1 MRSHLCFALI
11 LLIAATARAQSDSI
25 AVTGE
30 VDHPGSFSVSD
41 LKSQF
46 ASDLKTIQISRRG
59 QQHSADVVPLL
70 SLLKAAGI
78 KMDLKM
84 GPSVPP
90 TEKNYALRL
99 VVIVTGRD
107 GYAAA
112 FALAELLPQF
122 GNHPVWLEL
131 AEDGNALPDRDQPM
145 DLVVPDD
152 VKPGRW
158 VHGIGTIT
166 ILNATTA
173 TTQPS
178 NSK

>member
-1 MRSHLCFALI
+1 MRLHLSFALI
-11 LLIAATARAQSDSI
+11 VSIAASTYAQTDSVT
-25 AVTGE
+25 VTGE
-30 VDHPGSFSVSD
+30 VDHPGNWSVAD
-41 LKSQF
+41 LKSQL
-46 ASDLKTIQISRRG
+46 ASDFKTIQISRRG

-70 SLLKAAGI
+70 SLLKAAGT

-84 GPSVPP
+84 GPSVAP
-90 TEKNYALRL
+90 TDKNYPLRL
-99 VVIVTGRD
+99 IVIVTGRD
-107 GYAAA
+107 GYAAT
-112 FALAELLPQF
+112 FSLAELLPQF
-122 GNHPVWLEL
+122 GNHAAWLEV
-131 AEDGNALPDRDQPM
+131 AEDGNALSDRDLPM

-178 NSK
+178 EPK